1 MTFLHGPRSCIG
13 SNFARAEFAMLI
25 AAWVA
30 AFETEL
36 ADDEEKAK
44 FEIGKKVEIQGGI
57 TARPKGG
64 VRVKVTPVGV

>member
-1 MTFLHGPRSCIG
+1 MLTFVGPRSCIG

-25 AAWVA
+25 AAWVS

-44 FEIGKKVEIQGGI
+44 FEIGKKIEIQGGI

-64 VRVKVTPVGV
+64 VRVKVTPVGQ